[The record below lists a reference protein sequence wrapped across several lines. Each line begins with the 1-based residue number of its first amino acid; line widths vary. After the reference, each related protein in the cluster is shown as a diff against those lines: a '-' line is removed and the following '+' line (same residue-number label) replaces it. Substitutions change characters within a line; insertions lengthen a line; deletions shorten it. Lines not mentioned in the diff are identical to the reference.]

1 MLSRVA
7 NNLFWMDRYMERT
20 NGLLNQ
26 IKSNYLSNREYNDI
40 RSWKMIFKS
49 YFNINDGQQDNK
61 FDNNEEIMSF
71 LIFNSNSGNSII
83 NLISSSRKNCRSVQE
98 HVSKEIWININKYY
112 LFITDK
118 KLTTRSKYK
127 DPINLIEDL
136 LTYNLLHYSN
146 SDLTQERGNPYS
158 FMNLGKY
165 LERLSISIDF
175 LLYRLLSDEI
185 DFDSLKENIYWKNL
199 LLSIGGYQTY
209 IKTYKSSFLTKNLVE
224 LILLNPD
231 FPKSI
236 LYCLKK
242 LKHHINR
249 LNFFNKIFHENEV
262 FYTISKLESNLKFT
276 KSNEL
281 NNLELKNFLLEI
293 KTEISELSKKVN
305 KTYFK

>member
-26 IKSNYLSNREYNDI
+26 MKSNYLSNREYNDPT
-40 RSWKMIFKS
+40 SWEIIFKS
-49 YFNINDGQQDNK
+49 YFDIDDITEFTNNDQ
-61 FDNNEEIMSF
+61 IISF
-71 LIFNSNSGNSII
+71 LIFNPDSGNSII
-83 NLISSSRKNCRSVQE
+83 NLIMNSRKNCRSVQE
-98 HVSKEIWININKYY
+98 HISKEIWVNINKYF

-118 KLTTRSKYK
+118 KLTNRIKYK

-165 LERLSISIDF
+165 LERLSLSVDF
-175 LLYRLLSDEI
+175 LLYRLFSDKIEN
-185 DFDSLKENIYWKNL
+185 DSLKENIYWKNL

-209 IKTYKSSFLTKNLVE
+209 VKTYKSSFLTQNLVE
-224 LILLNPD
+224 LTLLNPN

-249 LNFFNKIFHENEV
+249 LNLFNGIFYENDV
-262 FYTISKLESNLKFT
+262 FYTISKLESKLKFT
-276 KSNEL
+276 KSIDLKNNEL
-281 NNLELKNFLLEI
+281 KKYLENIKVEI
-293 KTEISELSKKVN
+293 HKLSNAVN
-305 KTYFK
+305 KTYFEN

>member
-26 IKSNYLSNREYNDI
+26 IKSNYISNREYDDSK
-40 RSWKMIFKS
+40 SWKMIFES
-49 YFNINDGQQDNK
+49 YFSIEEEYGTQFTNSDEIINY
-61 FDNNEEIMSF
+61 
-71 LIFNSNSGNSII
+71 LIFDSNSGNSII
-83 NLISSSRKNCRSVQE
+83 NLVSSSRKNCRSVQE

-112 LFITDK
+112 LFVSSKIIRK
-118 KLTTRSKYK
+118 KSKYK

-165 LERLSISIDF
+165 LERLSISVDF
-175 LLYRLLSDEI
+175 LLYRLLSDKIES
-185 DFDSLKENIYWKNL
+185 DSIKENIFWKNL

-224 LILLNPD
+224 LILSNPD

-249 LNFFNKIFHENEV
+249 LNIFNGISVDNDV
-262 FYTISKLESNLKFT
+262 FYMISKLESNLKFT
-276 KSNEL
+276 KSNQ
-281 NNLELKNFLLEI
+281 LKNDQLRDYLEEI
-293 KTEISELSKKVN
+293 KAEINSLSYKVN
-305 KTYFK
+305 KTYFE